1 MVRDLEKTLWA
12 AADKLRNNK
21 DAAEYKHIALG
32 LIFLKY
38 ISDSFKELHARL
50 SADKLSNPEDKDEY
64 LAENVFFV
72 PTTARWEYLQHERA
86 KLLAND
92 FAVKPYPEDNGNF
105 AIAAER

>member
-12 AADKLRNNK
+12 AA
-21 DAAEYKHIALG
+21 E
-32 LIFLKY
+32 
-38 ISDSFKELHARL
+38 
-50 SADKLSNPEDKDEY
+50 
-64 LAENVFFV
+64 
-72 PTTARWEYLQHERA
+72 QA